1 MKNKGKLFVISG
13 PSGVGKT
20 TIRNEILKT
29 YENFWYSISMTTRK
43 KRENEKN
50 KIDYYFVT
58 KEEFIKNIKEN
69 NFLEYAEVYKGIFY
83 GTLKNKVIEK
93 LNQGTNVILEI
104 DVKGALNIQN
114 EYNEAILIFICPP
127 DIQELKKRLLQRQTD
142 NAKVIEERINK
153 AEYEISFKN
162 EYDYIITN
170 NNLEI
175 AIKEIKQIIEK
186 ELNTK
191 TK

>member
-142 NAKVIEERINK
+142 NAKIIEERINK

-191 TK
+191 IK

>member
-29 YENFWYSISMTTRK
+29 YKNFWYSISMTTRK
-43 KRENEKN
+43 KRENEQN

-69 NFLEYAEVYKGIFY
+69 NFFEYAEVYKNIFY
-83 GTLKNKVIEK
+83 GTPKNKVIEK

-104 DVKGALNIQN
+104 DVEGAINIQN

-142 NAKVIEERINK
+142 DAKVIEERINK

-162 EYDYIITN
+162 EYDYIIIN

-191 TK
+191 TQ

>member
-69 NFLEYAEVYKGIFY
+69 NFLEYAEVYKDIFY
-83 GTLKNKVIEK
+83 GTPKNKVIEK

-127 DIQELKKRLLQRQTD
+127 NIQELKKRLLQRQTD
-142 NAKVIEERINK
+142 NTKVIEERINK

-191 TK
+191 IK

>member
-69 NFLEYAEVYKGIFY
+69 NFLEYAEVYKGILY
-83 GTLKNKVIEK
+83 GTPKNKVIEK

>member
-29 YENFWYSISMTTRK
+29 YKNFWYSISMTTRK
-43 KRENEKN
+43 KRENEQN

-69 NFLEYAEVYKGIFY
+69 NFFEYAEVYKNIFY
-83 GTLKNKVIEK
+83 GTPKNKVIEK

-104 DVKGALNIQN
+104 DVEGALNIQN

-142 NAKVIEERINK
+142 DAKVIEERINK

-162 EYDYIITN
+162 EYDYIIIN

-191 TK
+191 TQ

>member
-83 GTLKNKVIEK
+83 GTPKNKVIEK